1 MLNSEYKRKDNS
13 MKNAILNWSKRR
25 YSKGQRLIALIPACL
40 FFLIGIPFALVI
52 LSPFIDAYLR
62 LPKFVLEPLNIIIA
76 LFLII
81 PSLSFS
87 AWSVWV
93 QFKIGEGTPIPMMPT
108 QKLVVDGPYAYCR
121 NPMTLGMIIFYFGI
135 SVWIGSLS
143 SIGLTML
150 FTVLII
156 AYVKLVEEK
165 ELEARFGEE
174 YIKYKKRTP
183 FLIPKRR
190 KK

>member
-13 MKNAILNWSKRR
+13 MKSAILNWSKRR
-25 YSKGQRLIALIPACL
+25 YSKGQRIIALIPACL
-40 FFLIGIPFALVI
+40 LFLIGIPFALVI
-52 LSPFIDAYLR
+52 LSPFIDTYLR
-62 LPKFVLEPLNIIIA
+62 LPKFVLEPLNIIVA
-76 LFLII
+76 LSLII
-81 PSLSFS
+81 SGLLFS

-143 SIGLTML
+143 SIGLTLL
-150 FTVLII
+150 FTALII
-156 AYVKLVEEK
+156 AYVKLVEER

-190 KK
+190 KE

>member
-1 MLNSEYKRKDNS
+1 
-13 MKNAILNWSKRR
+13 MKSAILNWSERR
-25 YSKGQRLIALIPACL
+25 YSKGQRIIALIPACL
-40 FFLIGIPFALVI
+40 LFLIGIPFALVI

-62 LPKFVLEPLNIIIA
+62 LPKFVLEPLNIIVA

-81 PSLSFS
+81 SGLSLS

-93 QFKIGEGTPIPMMPT
+93 QFKIGEGTPIPMMPA
-108 QKLVVDGPYAYCR
+108 QKLVIDGPYAYCR
-121 NPMTLGMIIFYFGI
+121 NPMTLGMIIFYLGI

-143 SIGLTML
+143 SIGLTVL
-150 FTVLII
+150 FTALII

-174 YIKYKKRTP
+174 YIRYKKKTP

>member
-1 MLNSEYKRKDNS
+1 

-40 FFLIGIPFALVI
+40 LFLIGIPFALVI
-52 LSPFIDAYLR
+52 LSPFIDTYLR

-143 SIGLTML
+143 SIGLTVL
-150 FTVLII
+150 FTALII

>member
-1 MLNSEYKRKDNS
+1 MLNSEYERKDNS

-25 YSKGQRLIALIPACL
+25 YNKGQRLIALIPACL
-40 FFLIGIPFALVI
+40 LFLIGIPFALVI
-52 LSPFIDAYLR
+52 LSPFIDTYLR
-62 LPKFVLEPLNIIIA
+62 LPKFVLEPLNIIVA

-81 PSLSFS
+81 PGLSFS

-93 QFKIGEGTPIPMMPT
+93 QFKIGGGTPIPMMPT

-143 SIGLTML
+143 SIGLTVL
-150 FTVLII
+150 FTALII